1 MSERDCPD
9 EMAVLFAERE
19 ERRKRDRLW
28 SHPDCRDPEH
38 PGCSQ
43 CRQTCRQ
50 CSAASYSDA
59 LAMCI
64 RSAHGDCHGSELW
77 PDGDDDAPLDG
88 SNPNPPECDPRA

>member
-1 MSERDCPD
+1 MSEPD
-9 EMAVLFAERE
+9 DLDAQQDAWEYQQEKIRATQMTA
-19 ERRKRDRLW
+19 
-28 SHPDCRDPEH
+28 HPDCRDPEH

-43 CRQTCRQ
+43 CRPLCRQ

-77 PDGDDDAPLDG
+77 PDGDDDAPADG